1 MYVCHNMME
10 ATEEDSSWNILLNV
24 WFVLTYTDEGIQ
36 FRNISAWKNVIFWCS
51 QQSHAIK
58 LAFWCMYI
66 HIYIY
71 IYIYIYK
78 LGFTPCKAEE
88 PLQGMELQE
97 KNSKR
102 LKNTVNLLK
111 KTLQIKG
118 VC

>member
-1 MYVCHNMME
+1 MFTAVTCNKVGFLMYV
-10 ATEEDSSWNILLNV
+10 
-24 WFVLTYTDEGIQ
+24 YT
-36 FRNISAWKNVIFWCS
+36 
-51 QQSHAIK
+51 
-58 LAFWCMYI
+58 
-66 HIYIY
+66 Y